1 MDVEPSTRGDDDPAL
16 ISVYRREPAG
26 GCNLLQCSGIQGA
39 GGDAILLAGSLW
51 RACGAFLV
59 GSNPARCISFFGC
72 QFSIQHGFRHDGR
85 AAVGTPVP
93 HELSL
98 SRQQDTLDDV
108 TDSEN
113 LCDLVGTMVAYAAYS
128 SLPENFKSETL
139 AGLNAS
145 SEQLFFISH
154 CLKWCAQLS
163 KPPRRYAPFRSRC
176 IVPLMNMPEFSSAFN
191 CAPGSPMNP
200 QNKCTFW

>member
-1 MDVEPSTRGDDDPAL
+1 MAQERVSDPLFELAK
-16 ISVYRREPAG
+16 VGVREG
-26 GCNLLQCSGIQGA
+26 NS
-39 GGDAILLAGSLW
+39 LARLPENVK
-51 RACGAFLV
+51 R
-59 GSNPARCISFFGC
+59 P
-72 QFSIQHGFRHDGR
+72 
-85 AAVGTPVP
+85 T
-93 HELSL
+93 LSL